1 MILVTQQNNKSV
13 LRIGIRATDPR
24 RRSLAIRQ
32 ETESRRRWRE
42 EGLQGRHASLELHH
56 IIDADPEM
64 VHSDGMLVAFLP
76 KEKILFQADFTLPAA
91 GQTPNPFVQS
101 LGKNLGRLKLDF
113 DSYVSVH
120 NNPAQ
125 QTRADLMKAVG
136 ITY

>member
-1 MILVTQQNNKSV
+1 MEGVGEKRV
-13 LRIGIRATDPR
+13 FKD
-24 RRSLAIRQ
+24 
-32 ETESRRRWRE
+32 ETRT
-42 EGLQGRHASLELHH
+42 LELHH

-101 LGKNLGRLKLDF
+101 LGKNLARLKLDF
-113 DSYVSVH
+113 DAYVSVH
-120 NNPAQ
+120 NNPTP